1 MYYYMWFFLALA
13 YRRRC
18 FKIERRIINEELRN
32 EKLFQLIRSSD
43 TTCISELRMDRRT
56 FYILCEML
64 RDVGGLKD
72 TRNMQLE
79 EIVAQ
84 FLYILAHHLKNRT
97 VKNTFFRS
105 GETVSRQFNLCL
117 LAVLKLHHLLL
128 KTSEPI
134 PENSTDSYWKYFKV
148 NDLLTKFSFNKEKY
162 ILQSKHVTILFPIWI
177 LFVELFGSL
186 GWNSYKGDCSNSA
199 KRKV

>member
-1 MYYYMWFFLALA
+1 MLTSIAVMYYYMWFFLALA

-32 EKLFQLIRSSD
+32 EKLFQLD
-43 TTCISELRMDRRT
+43 TTCLSELHMDRRT

-64 RDVGGLKD
+64 RDVGGSKG
-72 TRNMQLE
+72 THNMELE

-128 KTSEPI
+128 KTLEPI
-134 PENSTDSYWKYFKV
+134 QENST
-148 NDLLTKFSFNKEKY
+148 
-162 ILQSKHVTILFPIWI
+162 
-177 LFVELFGSL
+177 
-186 GWNSYKGDCSNSA
+186 NSY
-199 KRKV
+199 